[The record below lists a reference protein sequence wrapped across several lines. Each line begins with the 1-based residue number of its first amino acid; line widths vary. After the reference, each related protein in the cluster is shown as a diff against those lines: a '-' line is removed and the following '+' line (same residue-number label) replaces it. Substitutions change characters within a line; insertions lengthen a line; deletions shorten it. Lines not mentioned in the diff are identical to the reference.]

1 MRVGVIYLFW
11 MLNYRT
17 TTLNYHMMLRQVPRS
32 KFSFMYIYN
41 TKERSKFSRSFKN
54 NTLKMIG
61 ILALYLILV
70 KFKNLSTEV
79 VAKMEVKTI
88 ITEIFQSATYN
99 LN

>member
-1 MRVGVIYLFW
+1 
-11 MLNYRT
+11 
-17 TTLNYHMMLRQVPRS
+17 
-32 KFSFMYIYN
+32 
-41 TKERSKFSRSFKN
+41 
-54 NTLKMIG
+54 MIG